1 MCVSF
6 GVQVMYPDPC
16 FVYVWAEFSEVPE
29 ATSTSDESALANAEE
44 EVAKFEQYER
54 EVDRQDWA
62 DADGL
67 PREKGVGAVGGVEAV
82 EAVGVVV

>member
-1 MCVSF
+1 
-6 GVQVMYPDPC
+6 
-16 FVYVWAEFSEVPE
+16 VYVWAELSEVPE
-29 ATSTSDESALANAEE
+29 GTSTSDESVLAKAED

-62 DADGL
+62 DEDGL
-67 PREKGVGAVGGVEAV
+67 PREKGVGAVGAVGAVEAV